1 MNKYN
6 HDDFIK
12 AYNFAEEKH
21 KSQYRK
27 YTGKPYISHLGEVT
41 YLVMQYSQNIRDWI
55 IAILHDCMEDQGVTH
70 TELKEMFG
78 QEIAD
83 GVQWLSDMEEGNR
96 ATRKALSRERLSKAP
111 ANIQTIKVCDLL
123 DNTSSIVEHDPKF
136 AVTYLQE
143 KRLLLEVLTKADKE
157 ALKKARDIL
166 ENADKKLKGE

>member
-1 MNKYN
+1 MNKYA
-6 HDDFIK
+6 HWDFVR
-12 AYNFAEEKH
+12 AFEFAREKH
-21 KSQYRK
+21 KNQLRK
-27 YTGKPYISHLGEVT
+27 YTGKPYLTHLDSVT
-41 YLVMQYSQNIRDWI
+41 YRVQQYSEDRKDWI

-70 TELKEMFG
+70 KELKEMFR

-111 ANIQTIKVCDLL
+111 ANIQTIKVCDLI

-143 KRLLLEVLTKADKE
+143 KRLLLEVLTKSDKD
-157 ALKKARDIL
+157 ALKKAWDIL
-166 ENADKKLKGE
+166 ENAEKKLKGE